1 MLCYSLYTHKGACQA
16 KLGFHGNNRIHEMFH
31 ILSSKENRVND
42 DVGNQNNRWDCD
54 AVYGA
59 LVTPMS
65 SPHNE
70 SVEQLTPAVAQA
82 GLLNLAGDQ
91 SKTVSTKLCSGLL
104 NQPKW
109 IPLRYAPV
117 QIELE
122 LVNQPTL
129 QRMRFLV

>member
-1 MLCYSLYTHKGACQA
+1 MRLLCNGTIVEDIDQY
-16 KLGFHGNNRIHEMFH
+16 NRIHEMFH

-70 SVEQLTPAVAQA
+70 SVEQLTPSMAQA
-82 GLLNLAGDQ
+82 GLLNLAGDESKLFQQNFVADFLINQNGSPFDMLQ
-91 SKTVSTKLCSGLL
+91 SRLSLSS
-104 NQPKW
+104 
-109 IPLRYAPV
+109 
-117 QIELE
+117 
-122 LVNQPTL
+122 
-129 QRMRFLV
+129 